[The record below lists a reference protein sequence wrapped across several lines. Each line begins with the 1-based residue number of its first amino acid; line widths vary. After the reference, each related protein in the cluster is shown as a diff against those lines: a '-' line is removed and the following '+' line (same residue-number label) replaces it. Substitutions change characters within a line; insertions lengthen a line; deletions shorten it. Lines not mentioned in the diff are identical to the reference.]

1 MRSSLSIWSIVAV
14 ALWFAQGISIRAD
27 VVINEVQT
35 SNGSTLMDEDGDYSD
50 WVELLNCGPGAV
62 NLAGWGLS
70 DRASNPMKW
79 VFPSCPLEAGERRIV
94 FASSKDRTNVLETVL
109 LDSPRDI
116 PGLVLWLNAEDE
128 VFAPNAKMPVWADRS
143 GYGNHATQT
152 VVNAQPVF
160 VANAVNGLPAVRFTR
175 SAEQQFLLPV
185 STFNGMTSLRNVS
198 IFIVCRW
205 NGATTSGLF
214 GAWNPASGSQANSH
228 FEINA
233 NGQLRLRIADAD
245 SLRTD
250 GVMTQNAWCQITGL
264 MNSAGDSPLIS
275 LFRDGTARGTFS
287 QNPGAAALSGYVAMG
302 IGNANL
308 ESNNASRCFDGDM
321 AEVLIFNRA
330 LPPVEREAVG
340 RYLANRY
347 RLPFQGGAAVPE
359 LHTSFGLS
367 AGGETVV
374 LAMPGGTVADSLDV
388 PALPTDASYG
398 RSPDATGAPAFFD
411 VPTPN
416 AVNTSTAYDAPTA
429 LPVFSHERGIY
440 DTPFSLT
447 LAHGDPLASMY
458 YTLDGSEPAPTNG
471 APYSAPI
478 AITNT
483 AVVRAAAFKAGTLPR
498 RTIATHT
505 YLFLDSVVVQT
516 NRPAGYP
523 ADWNGFANTS
533 YAISPTVAAQP
544 GHADALRAALRAVP
558 VLSLSASVAD
568 MFGADG
574 VYANPTVDG
583 FERRVSVEWI
593 TNGVGQVQT
602 DAGLRVQ
609 GGASRQFGNTP
620 KKSLRLLFKDIYGQ
634 GRLKT
639 PVLAS
644 GGTALADFNTL
655 ILRAEYNN
663 AWTHNDSGQRLRGTN
678 LRDQWMRDTQIA
690 MSGTGSHGNHA
701 HLFINGLYWGLYNVS
716 ERPDAAFA
724 SNYFGDEREDYDAM
738 THDGIRDGD
747 NVAWNAM
754 RTIARAGL
762 APQPQ
767 YEAIQQ
773 YLDLTHFADYMIAN
787 LYGGNEDWPFNNW
800 NAVRLREPG
809 AGYRFYCWDAE
820 RTLEGTNVNR
830 TTVTGSNNPAEF
842 YDALRQNGEFRLLF
856 ADRLQR
862 HFFNGGALTPGQ
874 ITNRYAARAAVVG
887 AAVYGEAARWGAY
900 RNGGSPYGMTHWSNE
915 YARLMGEY
923 FPVRT
928 GIVLE
933 QFRTIGLY
941 PNVAAPV
948 FSQHGGVVADD
959 LPLAVTAPQGVIY
972 LTLDGSDPR
981 VPYLGIESPGA
992 SAYTAPLTISG
1003 ACVVK
1008 ARALHNGEW
1017 SALTEAAFT
1026 PPFLEYTFLPPADE
1040 DWGKASNW
1048 SGNTV
1053 PQGTNNSA
1061 RFIAPTANREVSIR
1075 APLSI
1080 GRIVFDHGGNAFRD
1094 RIRDRSTG
1102 NTLTFDGGAGAACV
1116 RVTGTGVGYAEFEV
1130 AAGVT
1135 LQTDLTLD
1143 VQNIAGDA
1151 EHGAARL
1158 RAGWSGPGGIRKT
1171 GPGMAALSGDDKL
1184 FTGAVTIDE
1193 GVLSVTGPAAPA
1205 LAASVAVTDGGQLRL
1220 TSGGTAAS
1228 PRVYTLNGPLTL
1240 QGFGRGAGIP
1250 DSTAQGKLGALRYDP
1265 GNQDNTCILDAA
1277 VTLRGE
1283 TDLHVDGSRNHL
1295 RLGGPLAG
1303 DASRLVKTGGGT
1315 LTLPAAALT
1324 AAVEIANGPLAASG
1338 PLTVGP
1344 ISGSG
1349 ILRLDR
1355 HTVSASE
1362 ARGIVIESTLRTPGA
1377 GNAPAN
1383 GMLQAAALPAP
1394 FAALRLYLPAAGDTF
1409 QGGLFAPYPADLPA
1423 ALRATPPEV
1432 YRPDPLGSHTFD
1444 GAAWSLAT
1452 NAQVVAV
1459 PCVIGGVTG
1468 RVAEVRLGAAPASYR
1483 AWRQASF
1490 TDAQEYANADI
1501 SGPLAEP
1508 FGDRVAN
1515 LQRYAFG
1522 IGPETPPAA
1531 RFPRLTVGAAGIDY
1545 RFAFDPS
1552 LGDLAYVVE
1561 ATCDLR
1567 DWGAA
1572 ALLFDSRTDHPAT
1585 LDAGWLTLRETT
1597 DAPKRFYRLRVIWL
1611 E

>member
-175 SAEQQFLLPV
+175 SAQQQFFLPV
-185 STFNGMTSLRNVS
+185 SAFNGLPSLRDVS

-205 NGATTSGLF
+205 NGAATSGLF
-214 GAWNPASGSQANSH
+214 GMWGSNANSH
-228 FEINA
+228 FEISDG
-233 NGQLRLRIADAD
+233 NGELRLRIAALDNFRSANTVT
-245 SLRTD
+245 RGAWGQVA
-250 GVMTQNAWCQITGL
+250 GV
-264 MNSAGDSPLIS
+264 MNSAGDAPFASMYYDGLLRNS
-275 LFRDGTARGTFS
+275 LVKD
-287 QNPGAAALSGYVAMG
+287 PGPVALASHTTMA
-302 IGNANL
+302 IGNSD
-308 ESNNASRCFDGDM
+308 SNTRFFDGDM

-330 LPPVEREAVG
+330 LSAAEREAVG

-483 AVVRAAAFKAGTLPR
+483 AVVRAAAFKAGALPR
-498 RTIATHT
+498 RAIATHT
-505 YLFLDSVVVQT
+505 YLFLDSVVAQT

-568 MFGADG
+568 MFGTDG

-593 TNGVGQVQT
+593 TNGVGQGQT

-620 KKSLRLLFKDIYGQ
+620 KKSFRLLFKDIYGQ

-663 AWTHNDSGQRLRGTN
+663 AWTHSDITGAQRLRGTN

-754 RTIARAGL
+754 RKIAQADL
-762 APQPQ
+762 DSQAN
-767 YEAIQQ
+767 YEAIKR
-773 YLDLTHFADYMIAN
+773 YLNLEHFADYMIVN

-800 NAVRLREPG
+800 NAVRRRAPD
-809 AGYRFYCWDAE
+809 AGYLFYCWDAE
-820 RTLEGTNVNR
+820 RTLESPTVNR

-842 YDALRQNGEFRLLF
+842 YAALQQSEEFRLLF

-862 HFFNGGALTPGQ
+862 HFFNGGALTPENAA
-874 ITNRYAARAAVVG
+874 NRYAARAAVVG

-948 FSQHGGVVADD
+948 FSQHGGVVAGD
-959 LPLAVTAPQGVIY
+959 LPLSVTAPQGTIY

-981 VPYLGIESPGA
+981 MAHLGIESPGA
-992 SAYTAPLTISG
+992 SVYTAPLTISG

-1017 SALTEAAFT
+1017 SALAEAAFT
-1026 PPFLEYTFLPPADE
+1026 PPYLEHTFLPPTNG
-1040 DWGKASNW
+1040 DWWNASNW

-1053 PQGTNNSA
+1053 PYGTNNSA
-1061 RFIAPTANREVSIR
+1061 RFTAPAAERSVSIR

-1080 GRIVFDHGGNAFRD
+1080 GRIVFDHGSNAFRD
-1094 RIRDRSTG
+1094 RIRDQDTG
-1102 NTLTFDGGAGAACV
+1102 NTLTLNGGAGAAYV
-1116 RVTGTGVGYAEFEV
+1116 RITGTGTGYAEFEV
-1130 AAGVT
+1130 AAGVF

-1143 VQNIAGDA
+1143 VQNIAGHV
-1151 EHGAARL
+1151 EYGAARI
-1158 RAGWSGPGGIRKT
+1158 RAGWYGSGGLRKT
-1171 GPGMAALSGDDKL
+1171 GPGMTAFTGEDKS
-1184 FTGAVTIDE
+1184 FTGAVTVDE
-1193 GVLSVTGPAAPA
+1193 GVLSITGPAAPT
-1205 LAASVAVTDGGQLRL
+1205 LAASVAVSDGGQLRL

-1240 QGFGRGAGIP
+1240 EGYGRGAGIP
-1250 DSTAQGKLGALRYDP
+1250 DSSSQGKLGALRYDP
-1265 GNQDNTCILDAA
+1265 GNQDNVCILDAA
-1277 VTLRGE
+1277 VSLRGE
-1283 TDLHVDGSRNHL
+1283 VNLHVDGARNHL
-1295 RLGGPLAG
+1295 RLAGPLAG

-1315 LTLPAAALT
+1315 LTLPGGTALT
-1324 AAVEIANGPLAASG
+1324 TTVEIANGTLAVAG
-1338 PLTVGP
+1338 PFAAGAFC
-1344 ISGSG
+1344 GSG
-1349 ILRLDR
+1349 TLRVDG
-1355 HTVSASE
+1355 HTIDASE
-1362 ARGIVIESTLRTPGA
+1362 AGGIVIESMLRIPGA
-1377 GNAPAN
+1377 GSASAN
-1383 GMLQAAALPAP
+1383 GVLKAAALSAP
-1394 FAALRLYLPAAGDTF
+1394 FGALRLYLPTAGDRF
-1409 QGGLFAPYPADLPA
+1409 QGGVFAPYPTDLAA
-1423 ALRATPPEV
+1423 ALRATPKEV
-1432 YRPDPLGSHTFD
+1432 YRPDPSGSHTFD
-1444 GAAWSLAT
+1444 GSTWSLAT

-1459 PCVIGGVTG
+1459 PHIIGGVIG
-1468 RVAEVRLGAAPASYR
+1468 RVVEVRLDAAPASYH
-1483 AWRQASF
+1483 AWRQAVF
-1490 TDAQEYANADI
+1490 TNGQEYADSDI

-1522 IGPETPPAA
+1522 MDRETPAA
-1531 RFPRLTVGAAGIDY
+1531 ERFPRLTVGAAGADY

-1552 LGDLAYVVE
+1552 LNDLAYVVE
-1561 ATCDLR
+1561 ATNDLR
-1567 DWGAA
+1567 EWSGAD
-1572 ALLFDSRTDHPAT
+1572 LLFDSRIDYPIS
-1585 LDAGWLTLRETT
+1585 LDAGWLTLRDTT
-1597 DAPKRFYRLRVIWL
+1597 SASQRFYRLRLIWL
-1611 E
+1611 DN